1 MKNMDIKFI
10 SSLEKCFIEDN
21 LDKFTEYKQAT
32 IFKNEKFN
40 FQVALKSEKLTE
52 MYGKY
57 DVFPIIESEISDYI
71 TINEVSYIPC
81 EIPAILTY
89 DEGVDRTKA
98 GIFPDSLKEL
108 HYLGK
113 LRVASEQLRTLM
125 VTVDPVCKVSGTFQI
140 RVKFVEATYDKGVKP
155 TDKLFCEDTFTI
167 TIKDA
172 LLPEMRDNTY
182 PEISTNALA
191 KTTHFMGVDEMA
203 RPYARTRL
211 LGAYLFKFGF
221 QENLDAIKIN
231 PSSRHYSAFLEMKND
246 IRAYMLCAKLTS
258 FKETVKIME
267 EVLGE
272 ITLDKCLYKV
282 DQMMTLREKINEK
295 IFSKI

>member
-1 MKNMDIKFI
+1 MDIKFI

-71 TINEVSYIPC
+71 TIKEVSYIPC
-81 EIPAILTY
+81 EIPAILTC

-98 GIFPDSLKEL
+98 GIFPDLLKSLS
-108 HYLGK
+108 YCGMF
-113 LRVASEQLRTLM
+113 RVMSEQLRCFM
-125 VTVDPVCKVSGTFQI
+125 VNIDPACKLTGTFQI
-140 RVKFVEATYDKGVKP
+140 KVKIFEGTYCNGVKS
-155 TDKLFCEDTFTI
+155 TGKFLLEETFDLTVI
-167 TIKDA
+167 DA
-172 LLPEMRDNTY
+172 LLPEIKDTEYLENQT
-182 PEISTNALA
+182 TALA
-191 KTTHFMGVDEMA
+191 KSDFFKGVDEMA

-211 LGAYLFKFGF
+211 MGAKLFKYGF
-221 QENLDAIKIN
+221 VNNLDEIKIDHK
-231 PSSRHYSAFLEMKND
+231 SRHYFAFLEMKQD
-246 IRAYMLCAKLTS
+246 IRAYLLCAKLTS
-258 FKETVKIME
+258 FEETVKIIK

-272 ITLDKCLYKV
+272 FTFDSCIYKV
-282 DQMMTLREKINEK
+282 EQMMLLRAKINETILK
-295 IFSKI
+295 KLDK